1 MYRRKEIAEQYHSV
15 KHRRRR
21 AASRRAGLAGGWN
34 TADFVWQRRPQTI
47 GGRRT
52 AAGTP
57 STINLLRGENQMGQR
72 ADTSQAGPVLSRR
85 GVPPATWRAGW
96 QLTVPR
102 PPAKA
107 QPIACSWAIRRPS
120 WGLTRAG
127 MEIRNCPGWAGRV
140 PEHRWATMR
149 LAGPCR
155 ARRATDLGRR
165 TGLSPTPQVYYI

>member
-85 GVPPATWRAGW
+85 GVPLATWRAGW

-127 MEIRNCPGWAGRV
+127 MEIRNCRAGLDVFLNIAGR
-140 PEHRWATMR
+140 RCDWR
-149 LAGPCR
+149 GRAG
-155 ARRATDLGRR
+155 LGALQILGGGR
-165 TGLSPTPQVYYI
+165 V